1 MKHIQC
7 IPIHGLPFLSFFDY
21 CFTYILYG
29 NPEMDQ
35 KNCLTLFF
43 SIPGHMA
50 NTLLV
55 EFGQKLILAKG
66 VTLVAHPGQTHKE
79 C

>member
-1 MKHIQC
+1 MATI
-7 IPIHGLPFLSFFDY
+7 FDY
-21 CFTYILYG
+21 YFECISCG
-29 NPEMDQ
+29 NPEKDP
-35 KNCLTLFF
+35 KSCLTLFL

-66 VTLVAHPGQTHKE
+66 VTLAAHPGQTHKE

>member
-1 MKHIQC
+1 
-7 IPIHGLPFLSFFDY
+7 
-21 CFTYILYG
+21 
-29 NPEMDQ
+29 MDP
-35 KNCLTLFF
+35 KNSLTLFF

-66 VTLVAHPGQTHKE
+66 VTLAAHPGQTHKE